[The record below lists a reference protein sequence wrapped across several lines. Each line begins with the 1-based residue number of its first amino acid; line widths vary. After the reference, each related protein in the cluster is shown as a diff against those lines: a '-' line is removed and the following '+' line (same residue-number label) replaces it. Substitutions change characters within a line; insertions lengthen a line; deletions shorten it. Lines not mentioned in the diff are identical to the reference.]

1 MSEITLKEKI
11 QELSSVRKAIIDNY
25 SRLNELQKEIV
36 KEIVETKQQDT
47 YKSIDISE
55 EEHMDLVWAY
65 EKRIDYEALKREHPT
80 IYELGLQTT
89 WSKTQALNA
98 IDSKELLET
107 ILSTYTTV
115 LNEYKVKISRKKKPY
130 KRKPLEVIKRKV
142 EVE

>member
-55 EEHMDLVWAY
+55 DEHMDLVWAY

-98 IDSKELLET
+98 VDSKELLET

>member
-1 MSEITLKEKI
+1 MNTLKEKI
-11 QELSSVRKAIIDNY
+11 KELSSVRKAIIDNY

-55 EEHMDLVWAY
+55 DEHMDLVWAY